1 MASSVMSL
9 APIAVRAFAHRDD
22 IMRLVD
28 LCQLVKDA
36 FDKARQEHTG
46 EDPVFATLRVNAAI
60 MEALMPHID
69 EIEVLWERL
78 DKRVLGGDGAEPW
91 TRARYQAHLARL
103 GLYRGKVDGLP
114 GKLTDEAVSA
124 FQRMKNMAIVDGEV
138 GPATT
143 ELLIADGA

>member
-1 MASSVMSL
+1 MASSPMSL
-9 APIAVRAFAHRDD
+9 APIAVRAFSHRDD

-28 LCQLVKDA
+28 LLRPA
-36 FDKARQEHTG
+36 GAALDKERKNRVG
-46 EDPVFATLRVNAAI
+46 EDPIFATLRVNAAI
-60 MEALMPHID
+60 MEALLPNLD
-69 EIEVLWERL
+69 EIEVLCERI
-78 DKRVLGGDGAEPW
+78 DKRVLGSEGAEPW

-114 GKLTDEAVSA
+114 GKLTDEAVAA
-124 FQRMKNMAIVDGEV
+124 FQRAKNMQIVDGEV